1 MLWALFFPDL
11 SKIRDKIC
19 RIRYNQMEWW
29 SLHGFIE
36 GRGGIE
42 MSGSGMTLQHDL
54 KFYPSDKP
62 LAENDYRRE
71 KERILRKVSSDPNPD
86 HYLEL
91 AQLEYRRGLYE
102 ESKKAVEKALQ
113 ERPDFPEG
121 ELFLSKILEKM
132 DREAEAEQAFLRL
145 MERHPS
151 YSCAYR
157 EYARFLLEKKE
168 QTHRAECLLL
178 RGLELNPQDGLAHA
192 LLAEIYAQTG
202 RERQA
207 VLHLRIA
214 SRRDGDTYLHQSCG
228 KVFFQMGKYS
238 EAAEQFRL
246 ALMADP
252 RNKTARSQLKL
263 VLKLQRKGIL
273 SLAKIPWLR
282 RSNPAGE
289 R

>member
-1 MLWALFFPDL
+1 M
-11 SKIRDKIC
+11 
-19 RIRYNQMEWW
+19 
-29 SLHGFIE
+29 HGFIE

-121 ELFLSKILEKM
+121 ELLLSKILEKM
-132 DREAEAEQAFLRL
+132 DREAEAEQAFLKL

-157 EYARFLLEKKE
+157 EYARFLLEKK
-168 QTHRAECLLL
+168 R
-178 RGLELNPQDGLAHA
+178 
-192 LLAEIYAQTG
+192 
-202 RERQA
+202 
-207 VLHLRIA
+207 
-214 SRRDGDTYLHQSCG
+214 
-228 KVFFQMGKYS
+228 
-238 EAAEQFRL
+238 
-246 ALMADP
+246 ADP
-252 RNKTARSQLKL
+252 PRGMPFAARIGAESAGRSRPCASGRNLCANRARKAG
-263 VLKLQRKGIL
+263 R
-273 SLAKIPWLR
+273 AP
-282 RSNPAGE
+282 PAH
-289 R
+289 RFPP